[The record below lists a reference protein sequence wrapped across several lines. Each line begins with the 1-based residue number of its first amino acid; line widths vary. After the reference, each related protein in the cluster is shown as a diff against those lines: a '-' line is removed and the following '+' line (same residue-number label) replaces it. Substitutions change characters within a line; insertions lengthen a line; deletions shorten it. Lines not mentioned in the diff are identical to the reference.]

1 MYAFIWMHIYISI
14 IIYIYIIYII
24 TENGLAVL
32 LFNFNESSDF

>member
-14 IIYIYIIYII
+14 IIYIIYII